1 MKKDPFSKLKNAV
14 ALAAGQVARK
24 EIDLIQAQ
32 RNLKAAREVLEQGIN
47 HAKDAKG
54 TMLYIVSAGSN
65 KISVIKAIREVTHI
79 GLKEAKDIADNAV
92 NALSQAN
99 LVGTFLDAERMNEA
113 VWALHAA
120 GAQTQIA

>member
-24 EIDLIQAQ
+24 EIELAQAQ
-32 RNLKAAREVLEQGIN
+32 RNLKAAREALERGLN
-47 HAKDAKG
+47 EEEGAKG

-65 KISVIKAIREVTHI
+65 KISVIKAIREVTNL
-79 GLKEAKDIADNAV
+79 GLKEAKDITDNAV
-92 NALSQAN
+92 NVLSQAN
-99 LVGTFLDAERMNEA
+99 LVGMFMDAERMNEA
-113 VWALHAA
+113 VRVLHAA